1 MLFELG
7 FILQKLFGP
16 FRLLSSHL
24 FLIIAGTSVS
34 FLLTLILLPRFF
46 DRLPQDRGREFAAE
60 GQVAKGKP
68 TGAGIVFITIFTV
81 VSLFAVPLGWQQVA
95 ILILTYLA
103 MVSGFVDDRSDRSWS
118 EYKKGLMDL
127 IIALVASFVLLSTG
141 TRMWLPFTD
150 VVFHL
155 SPWFFVPVSTVII
168 WFSINSTNCTDGVDG
183 LSSTLV
189 LLALISL
196 GVFHYFI
203 IGHTDISA
211 YLLLP
216 HYEDSPRWAIMAFVM
231 VGSLAGYLWYN
242 AHPSEVLMGDAGSRA
257 LGFFI
262 GVMVMN
268 TGNPFSILIVGTVIL
283 VNGGA
288 GLMKVA
294 LLRFFKIR
302 IFHTIRFPLH
312 DHFRIT
318 RKWSNA
324 QVLVRFALVQILIT
338 IVLFGVF
345 MKVR

>member
-7 FILQKLFGP
+7 FILQKLYGP

-24 FLIIAGTSVS
+24 ALIIAGTSAS
-34 FLLTLILLPRFF
+34 FVLTLILLPRFYE
-46 DRLPQDRGREFAAE
+46 RLPHDRGREFAAE
-60 GQVAKGKP
+60 GHVAKGKP
-68 TGAGIVFITIFTV
+68 TGAGIVFITIFTI
-81 VSLFAVPLGWQQVA
+81 VSLFVVPLGWQQVA
-95 ILILTYLA
+95 ILVLTYIA
-103 MVSGFVDDRSDRSWS
+103 MISGYIDDRSENSWG
-118 EYKKGLMDL
+118 EYVKGLMDL
-127 IIALVASFVLLSTG
+127 IIAVLASLVLLSTG
-141 TRMWLPFTD
+141 TRMWLPFTAQ
-150 VVFHL
+150 VFHL
-155 SPWFFVPVSTVII
+155 APWVFVPVATIVI

-189 LLALISL
+189 ILGLISL
-196 GVFHYFI
+196 GIFHYFV
-203 IGHTDISA
+203 IGHIDISH

-231 VGSLAGYLWYN
+231 VGSIAGYLWYN

-262 GVMVMN
+262 GVLVIN
-268 TGNPFSILIVGTVIL
+268 TGNPFLILIVSTVIL

-288 GLMKVA
+288 GLVKVA

-324 QVLVRFALVQILIT
+324 QVLIRFALVQILIT
-338 IVLFGVF
+338 IILFGLF